1 MSKPKIERAIISFE
15 VMRVDGKRYFFG
27 NHGLLSPVPETAF
40 GVISELEVSLNEA
53 LKLKSNYYD
62 KHNNSNND
70 SSDSLS
76 G

>member
-53 LKLKSNYYD
+53 LKLKSKKYVID
-62 KHNNSNND
+62 TDNND
-70 SSDSLS
+70 DTNNPLGS
-76 G
+76 